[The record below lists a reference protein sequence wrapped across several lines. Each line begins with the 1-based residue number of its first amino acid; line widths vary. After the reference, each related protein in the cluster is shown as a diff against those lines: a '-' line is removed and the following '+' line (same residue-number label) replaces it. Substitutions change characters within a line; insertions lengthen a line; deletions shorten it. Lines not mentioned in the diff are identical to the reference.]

1 MSNDFY
7 EQVYA
12 LARLIPVGRICSY
25 GVIAEAL
32 GKAGAARQVGYAMNK
47 CPDDVP
53 AHRVLNRS
61 GRLTGKLHFGGERMQ
76 QLLEAEGIEV
86 KDDKIVNFD
95 KYFWNPLTEIEF

>member
-1 MSNDFY
+1 
-7 EQVYA
+7 
-12 LARLIPVGRICSY
+12 
-25 GVIAEAL
+25 L
-32 GKAGAARQVGYAMNK
+32 GKPGAARQVGYAMNK

-53 AHRVLNRS
+53 AYRVLNRN